1 MDKRTKLIK
10 DIVLTS
16 ILIAILFVQEQIL
29 SFLPNIQLTVLLI
42 VLFSKTVGLKKTTII
57 VVIHT
62 LLDSIFMGSF
72 SIVYFIP
79 MLLGWLTIPVLLN
92 TIFKKIESPIYLS
105 LIGGLCALIY
115 TLFFGIANTLVT
127 KSNLILYLI
136 ADIPFTIILIVS
148 SIISI
153 IWLYQPLYKLMN
165 KYNNQ

>member
-1 MDKRTKLIK
+1 MDKRSKIIK

-16 ILIAILFVQEQIL
+16 ILVAILFVQEQIL
-29 SFLPNIQLTVLLI
+29 SFLPNIQLTILLI
-42 VLFSKTVGLKKTTII
+42 VLFTKTVGFKKTTVI
-57 VVIHT
+57 VIIHT

-72 SIVYFIP
+72 SIMYFIP
-79 MLLGWLTIPVLLN
+79 MLLGWLTIPVLLK
-92 TIFKKIESPIYLS
+92 TVFKKVESPIDLS

-115 TLFFGIANTLVT
+115 TLYFAIANTIIS
-127 KSNLILYLI
+127 KSNLLMYLI

-148 SIISI
+148 SIVSI

>member
-1 MDKRTKLIK
+1 MDKRSKIIK

-16 ILIAILFVQEQIL
+16 ILVAILFVQEQIL
-29 SFLPNIQLTVLLI
+29 SFLPNIQLTILLI
-42 VLFSKTVGLKKTTII
+42 VLFTKTVGFKKTAVI
-57 VVIHT
+57 VIIHT

-72 SIVYFIP
+72 SIMYFIP
-79 MLLGWLTIPVLLN
+79 MLLGWLTIPVLLK
-92 TIFKKIESPIYLS
+92 TVFKKVESPIYLS

-115 TLFFGIANTLVT
+115 TLYFAIANTIIS
-127 KSNLILYLI
+127 KSNILMYLI

-148 SIISI
+148 SIVSI